1 MLELEQFWD
10 RYKVALALWCN
21 GMRDVEFPPGT
32 YKMRVLH
39 GGADGALPLA
49 SAGIRPVEGGMAPN
63 RRSVARRDDEAMQ
76 SIVEEEQRSHGAAGQ
91 ARTLLPVWIPH

>member
-1 MLELEQFWD
+1 MIE
-10 RYKVALALWCN
+10 
-21 GMRDVEFPPGT
+21 PGT
-32 YKMRVLH
+32 
-39 GGADGALPLA
+39 GGSPASV

-91 ARTLLPVWIPH
+91 ARTLLPDWIPH